1 MSTVAGTGRKGGRY
15 WAGLVLDIAFSLF
28 LLAVAYVIV
37 LQRLGVTE
45 GGAPEPMAP
54 FLAGLGVIVLWMVT
68 LFAYS
73 TAFEALL
80 GRTPGGAVAGLRVV
94 RSGGGRADP
103 VRVVVRNFFRYL
115 FPFLRRRADRIAGTE
130 VVPSSRTAPRPA
142 AAPWFPP
149 RDDVVDEAKR
159 RVGREAEE
167 AVRDELYPL
176 VRRGYFMFS
185 NVEHRA
191 FGDID
196 HVLVGPGGVFVVETK
211 GHRGVVTAD
220 EISGEL
226 LRDGEPFERNFR
238 AQVER
243 QANHLASALFNS
255 GRSVRYFICFAR
267 GEVRPNGRGELPAGV
282 CSLRD
287 LRTSVEAFAPILSP
301 EAARKIV
308 RRMERV
314 YGSYP
319 DH

>member
-15 WAGLVLDIAFSLF
+15 RAGILLDIASSLF
-28 LLAVAYVIV
+28 LLAVAYVLI
-37 LQRLGVTE
+37 LQGLGVTE
-45 GGAPEPMAP
+45 AGVPGGGAPFA
-54 FLAGLGVIVLWMVT
+54 AALGAIVLWMVT

-73 TAFEALL
+73 TAFEAIF

-115 FPFLRRRADRIAGTE
+115 FPFLRRRADRLAGTE
-130 VVPSSRTAPRPA
+130 VVPSSGAVTRPA
-142 AAPWFPP
+142 PAPWPPP
-149 RDDVVDEAKR
+149 RDDVEEAKR

-167 AVRDELYPL
+167 AVADELYPL
-176 VRRGYFMFS
+176 VRRGYFLFS

-220 EISGEL
+220 ETSGEL

-238 AQVER
+238 AQAER

-255 GRSVRYFICFAR
+255 GRPVRYFICFAR
-267 GEVRPNGRGELPAGV
+267 GDVRPNSRGELPAGV

-287 LRTSVEAFAPILSP
+287 LRPSIEAIAPVLSP
-301 EAARKIV
+301 EGARKIV

-314 YGSYP
+314 YGAHP

>member
-15 WAGLVLDIAFSLF
+15 RAGLLLDIAFSLF
-28 LLAVAYVIV
+28 LLAVAYVLI
-37 LQRLGVTE
+37 LQGLGITE
-45 GGAPEPMAP
+45 AGVPGEGAPFA
-54 FLAGLGVIVLWMVT
+54 AALGAIVLWMVT
-68 LFAYS
+68 LFAYT
-73 TAFEALL
+73 TAFEATL

-94 RSGGGRADP
+94 RRGGGRADP

-115 FPFLRRRADRIAGTE
+115 FPFLRRQADRLAGTE
-130 VVPSSRTAPRPA
+130 VVPSSGTATRPA
-142 AAPWFPP
+142 PAPWSPP
-149 RDDVVDEAKR
+149 RDDVEAAKR

-167 AVRDELYPL
+167 AVADELYPL
-176 VRRGYFMFS
+176 VRRGYFLFS

-211 GHRGVVTAD
+211 GHRGVITAD

-226 LRDGEPFERNFR
+226 LRNGEPFEGDFR
-238 AQVER
+238 AQAER
-243 QANHLASALFNS
+243 QANHLASALFSS

-267 GEVRPNGRGELPAGV
+267 GDVRPNGRGELPAGV

-287 LRTSVEAFAPILSP
+287 LRPSVEASAPILSP
-301 EAARKIV
+301 EGARKIV
-308 RRMERV
+308 RRIERV

-319 DH
+319 EH

>member
-15 WAGLVLDIAFSLF
+15 RTGLLLDIGFSLF

-45 GGAPEPMAP
+45 GGAPGPVAP

-94 RSGGGRADP
+94 RRGGGRADP
-103 VRVVVRNFFRYL
+103 VRVVLRNFLRYL
-115 FPFLRRRADRIAGTE
+115 FPFLRRHADRIAGTE
-130 VVPSSRTAPRPA
+130 VVASSGTAARPP
-142 AAPWFPP
+142 AAPWTPP
-149 RDDVVDEAKR
+149 RDDVVDETKR
-159 RVGREAEE
+159 RVRREAEE
-167 AVRDELYPL
+167 AVRGELYPL
-176 VRRGYFMFS
+176 VRRGYSLFS

-211 GHRGVVTAD
+211 GHRGVITAD
-220 EISGEL
+220 EVSDEL
-226 LRDGEPFERNFR
+226 LRDGEPFERDFR
-238 AQVER
+238 VQVEQ
-243 QANHLASALFNS
+243 QANHLASALFKS

-267 GEVRPNGRGELPAGV
+267 GEVRQNRRGELPAGV

-287 LRTSVEAFAPILSP
+287 LRPSVESSPPVLSP
-301 EAARKIV
+301 EGAQKIV

-314 YGSYP
+314 YGARP